1 MNHTRPHL
9 LCIATVVLAG
19 ASIAPALGQATC
31 PPGLA
36 GLMPKGAHIRGGQ
49 YNSAGAP
56 GDRVGIGFATT
67 DLPFHHPCDRTASF
81 PARIT
86 IQIKRY
92 EGKASRIFRSQI
104 DSVEGQLIQNDRQE
118 FEAGPGG
125 PFVLETAAQGTLL
138 YHDWYS
144 ACLGGGAFPTVRLLA
159 VAHTGDTSI
168 TVRIVDIMSKEAA
181 KAAAMEV
188 LTKFSVADFSL
199 LNQGN

>member
-1 MNHTRPHL
+1 
-9 LCIATVVLAG
+9 
-19 ASIAPALGQATC
+19 
-31 PPGLA
+31 
-36 GLMPKGAHIRGGQ
+36 MPKGAQVRGGQ

-56 GDRVGIGFATT
+56 GDRVGIGFATA
-67 DLPFHHPCDRTASF
+67 DLPFRHPCDRTASF

-86 IQIKRY
+86 IEIKRY
-92 EGKASRIFRSQI
+92 EGKASRIFRAQI
-104 DSVEGQLIQNDRQE
+104 DSVEGQLIQNDRHE

-125 PFVLETAAQGTLL
+125 PFVLETVAQGTLL

-144 ACLGGGAFPTVRLLA
+144 ACLRGGTFPTVRLLA

-168 TVRIVDIMSKEAA
+168 TVRIEDIMSKEAA